1 MPRLF
6 REPLPAITTTATAA
20 VINQTLTSASVPEPP
35 HRDSPGS
42 VVEAKIVVL
51 GSQGVGKTSF
61 VNRFINPNA
70 PITNVTSTI
79 GASFLTKKIHDPDT
93 NTTVRLQVWD
103 TAGQERFRSISRI
116 YYRGAH
122 AGILCYDVTNEQSWE
137 DMKAWFAEMSQ
148 NCEFSFNE
156 TSPGAGMVLHVVGTK
171 IDLVADA
178 PSKRQV
184 SFERTIAYVAE
195 HLAGVNMAAS
205 SSSTPPLT
213 MKVGSAGTH
222 IISPDSKRSS
232 GFWNQDIGWD
242 SCHEVSA
249 QDNEGIE
256 EVFRIISKKLVDQR
270 NKREAF
276 QQGRTPWHSNDPGD
290 YFSPKAS
297 RSTNDGTRGSFRL
310 GHAHR
315 KSWLGLPSVTAGL
328 AVGADGAND
337 WDETDV
343 RAFVADS
350 AEARRRGKCC

>member
-1 MPRLF
+1 MPRLL
-6 REPLPAITTTATAA
+6 REPLPAITTNANAA
-20 VINQTLTSASVPEPP
+20 VINGLSTPAAEPP
-35 HRDSPGS
+35 HHHHDSPPS

-51 GSQGVGKTSF
+51 GSQGVGKTSL
-61 VNRFINPNA
+61 VNRFMNPTI
-70 PITNVTSTI
+70 PISNVTSTI

-137 DMKAWFAEMSQ
+137 DMKEWFAEMSQ

-156 TSPGAGMVLHVVGTK
+156 SSPGAGMILHVVGTK
-171 IDLVADA
+171 TDLVTDS
-178 PSKRQV
+178 PSKREV
-184 SFERTIAYVAE
+184 SFERTIAYIAE
-195 HLAGVNMAAS
+195 HLAGINLAAS

-213 MKVGSAGTH
+213 MKVGSAGAQ
-222 IISPDSKRSS
+222 IVSPDSKRSS
-232 GFWNQDIGWD
+232 GFWNSDLGWD

-256 EVFRIISKKLVDQR
+256 EVFRIIAKKLIDQR

-276 QQGRTPWHSNDPGD
+276 QQGRTPWYNNDPGD
-290 YFSPKAS
+290 YFSQKGS
-297 RSTNDGTRGSFRL
+297 RPNNGGSTGSFRL

-315 KSWLGLPSVTAGL
+315 KSWLGLPGVTAGL
-328 AVGADGAND
+328 GVGVDGSND
-337 WDETDV
+337 WGDTDT
-343 RAFVADS
+343 RGFLADHE
-350 AEARRRGKCC
+350 EARRRGKCC